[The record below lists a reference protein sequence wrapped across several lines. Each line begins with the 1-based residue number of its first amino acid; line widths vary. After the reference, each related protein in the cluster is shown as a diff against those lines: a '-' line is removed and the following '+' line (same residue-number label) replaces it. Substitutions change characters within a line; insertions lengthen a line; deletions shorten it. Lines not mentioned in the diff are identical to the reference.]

1 LTKISKKAKSLIV
14 GAAALIVAIPAIGQD
29 RPESLLPPGFSDP
42 TPPPTT
48 PPASP
53 PSSNPSPPQGEPDYV
68 RSPDTPSSNGDS
80 LGGSNRRNAA
90 RQETGGDDK
99 KPASL
104 LDELDIDDLEA
115 LRITYDVPAA
125 KRRSLAQVGTI
136 SVSNGGLPVDAFGTA
151 DGTAL
156 KSVLKVTHGPLASRW
171 GSIMARR
178 ALSSRTNTPANVN
191 GADWVAERA
200 WLLLRMGESV
210 AARQLVQQVD
220 AANYTDRL
228 YKVAMQSFLANA
240 DLAGMCPL
248 APAAFDK
255 VDDPT
260 WKMARPICAS
270 LAGEQGAASGY
281 LNQASKKRWTVG
293 VDYLLAE
300 KAVGA
305 GTNGR
310 RSVKI
315 EWAKVT
321 GFNAWRFGLAHAT
334 GIAPPDKLM
343 SEAGRHVNGWLVQL
357 PMIGINLRAN
367 AAPSAA
373 KLGVLSNNAMVG
385 IFANALDNPDAND
398 ATKNVSEQL
407 AQAYEAATDADRVKA
422 MAGLWNKDA
431 AGRHAMLVLT
441 ARAAA
446 LISPSSDHSANSDML
461 IASMMTAG
469 LDTQAVGWA
478 DVVDTG
484 SLGWGILVAG
494 SPSLDGRISYSQLDD
509 FYDNDQSPNVH
520 KSSFL
525 IAALAGLD
533 RVDAEAQT
541 DFIEKIE
548 IDPTV
553 QTKWSGAITAA
564 AQRGESGTVALLA
577 AAGMQA
583 NDWTKIP
590 AHHLYHITRSLRL
603 VGLEAEARM
612 IAAEAITFG

>member
-1 LTKISKKAKSLIV
+1 LTRISNKAKLLIV
-14 GAAALIVAIPAIGQD
+14 GATALVIAIPAMGQD

-42 TPPPTT
+42 TPPPSAS
-48 PPASP
+48 PPSP
-53 PSSNPSPPQGEPDYV
+53 PSSNPSAPQGPSDNAGTPDA
-68 RSPDTPSSNGDS
+68 PSSNGNS
-80 LGGSNRRNAA
+80 SGGSNRRSAA
-90 RQETGGDDK
+90 PQDGGDDK
-99 KPASL
+99 KPVSV
-104 LDELDIDDLEA
+104 LDELDEDDLDA
-115 LRITYDVPAA
+115 LRLTYDVPAA

-136 SVSNGGLPVDAFGTA
+136 SVANGGLPIDAFGAA
-151 DGTAL
+151 DGNAL

-171 GSIMARR
+171 GSIMTRR

-248 APAAFDK
+248 APTAFDK

-270 LAGEQGAASGY
+270 LAGEQGAASGF

-334 GIAPPDKLM
+334 GIAPPNNLM

-357 PMIGINLRAN
+357 PMIGINLRAI

-385 IFANALDNPDAND
+385 IFANALDNPDANE
-398 ATKNVSEQL
+398 ATKEVAEQL
-407 AQAYEAATDADRVKA
+407 SQAYEAATDADRVTA
-422 MAGLWNKDA
+422 MAGLWNRDA

-446 LISPSSDHSANSDML
+446 LISPSSDHAANSDML

-484 SLGWGILVAG
+484 SLGWGILVTG

-509 FYDNDQSPNVH
+509 FYDNDQSPDVH

-533 RVDAEAQT
+533 RVDSEAQA

-548 IDPTV
+548 IDPTA
-553 QTKWSGAITAA
+553 QTVWSAAITAA
-564 AQRGESGTVALLA
+564 AARGESGTVALLA

-590 AHHLYHITRSLRL
+590 AHHLYYITRSLRL